1 MNMLAQGFGEVIV
14 GHTAIDHA
22 KLLGVRTPRKVVD
35 RALLVERDAAV
46 EVAGGAEEIQH
57 RLAVVALV
65 RLVDVRVRKQQDLRA
80 KVVPLDLAAIRLEE
94 VLLTRR
100 RRGRQRE

>member
-1 MNMLAQGFGEVIV
+1 M
-14 GHTAIDHA
+14 
-22 KLLGVRTPRKVVD
+22 D
-35 RALLVERDAAV
+35 RALLVERDAAL

-80 KVVPLDLAAIRLEE
+80 EIVPLDLAAVCLEE
-94 VLLTRR
+94 VLLARR
-100 RRGRQRE
+100 RRGRQRQ